1 MLTSILNGSSVNID
15 LMGVLVCS
23 VIEIILGI
31 VIALT
36 YKNTSKYSKNFLI
49 TLTLLPLFVGALI
62 LMVNG
67 NLGMGVAIAGIFGLV
82 RFRSIPGTSKEIISV
97 LFAMAIGVACGVGY
111 VVFGACLTVIGCL
124 LMLILGKTKIYEESS
139 RQKYLKIT
147 IPEDLDYTDV
157 FDDILGKFTNSYKLE
172 QVKTTNLGS
181 MFELKYNIN
190 LKSGINEKQFID
202 ELRVRNGN
210 LKIALTQPTDTMDL

>member
-1 MLTSILNGSSVNID
+1 
-15 LMGVLVCS
+15 
-23 VIEIILGI
+23 
-31 VIALT
+31 
-36 YKNTSKYSKNFLI
+36 
-49 TLTLLPLFVGALI
+49 
-62 LMVNG
+62 
-67 NLGMGVAIAGIFGLV
+67 
-82 RFRSIPGTSKEIISV
+82 
-97 LFAMAIGVACGVGY
+97 
-111 VVFGACLTVIGCL
+111 
-124 LMLILGKTKIYEESS
+124 MLILGKTKIYEESS

-190 LKSGINEKQFID
+190 VKSGINEKQFID

>member
-111 VVFGACLTVIGCL
+111 VVFGACLTVIW
-124 LMLILGKTKIYEESS
+124 ML
-139 RQKYLKIT
+139 
-147 IPEDLDYTDV
+147 
-157 FDDILGKFTNSYKLE
+157 TN
-172 QVKTTNLGS
+172 VNT
-181 MFELKYNIN
+181 
-190 LKSGINEKQFID
+190 
-202 ELRVRNGN
+202 R
-210 LKIALTQPTDTMDL
+210 